1 MSQIIILLSFLLVV
15 LLLPLKD
22 LLNVYFLYLSVILLP
37 LRSAS
42 LTHKNHQRCKII
54 IIFMKCVPRTR
65 ATINQFEDF
74 VVEYPAHG
82 ILSLF
87 FKDAYLSCNLNM

>member
-15 LLLPLKD
+15 LLLPLQG
-22 LLNVYFLYLSVILLP
+22 LLNLYFLYLSVILLP

-42 LTHKNHQRCKII
+42 LCIKIAKDAIIIIIIII

-65 ATINQFEDF
+65 GTINQFEDF
-74 VVEYPAHG
+74 LVEYPVCG
-82 ILSLF
+82 ISV
-87 FKDAYLSCNLNM
+87 AVV